1 MESSGIEHS
10 VILEHCLIRNIE
22 RLADS
27 VIGRNT
33 EVIKRDGSIKSTRL
47 FIGDDARV
55 EL

>member
-1 MESSGIEHS
+1 
-10 VILEHCLIRNIE
+10 LKIE

-27 VIGRNT
+27 VVGRGT
-33 EVIKRDGSIKSTRL
+33 EVVKQEQGFKALRL